1 MAESLRD
8 LVVSLSLNTDNFTR
22 NIKSVNKQIQEA
34 ESYFKLASAGV
45 QGFDTSAAGLSSK
58 LEMLERKLTLQRS
71 GVEQYQKALAAANS
85 KLSES
90 YQRQTDYAHR
100 LDEAKTRQATLK
112 AEVTSAT
119 QAYKHYKNTLGETDS
134 ATIAAKANM
143 EAAQQEYAAASQEVR
158 KLSGQNDALKRS
170 TQNAADAVST
180 AQTQLNRAQAAVR
193 ETEAAI
199 RSTNQQL
206 RTAQSCWTSAGKAMT
221 EFGTRCEKLGQ
232 SAEKVGKKLT
242 TYITTP
248 IVGLGTTAVKASID
262 FESAFTDV
270 RKVTTATE
278 EEFTELSDSIKQMST
293 ELAASTTD
301 IAAVVT
307 SASRLGIQTDKLMD
321 FTEVMINLG
330 NSTDMAANDAATQ
343 MARFANIMGMD
354 QSLFNNMG
362 SSLVALGNNY
372 ATTESQIMEMA
383 LRMAG
388 AGKQVWLTEAQVL
401 GFSAALSSLGIEAQM
416 GGSSFS
422 KALVQMEVASAT
434 GGQALDDFA
443 SVCGLT
449 ASEFKTL
456 WDNDPAAAFQ
466 SFIVGLSKM
475 DDAGISAIAV
485 LDEIGISEIR
495 LRDTLLR
502 ATNATELFSK
512 TQETANNA
520 WKQHTELSTV
530 AKQRYA
536 TTASQL
542 VNLKNKAMLF
552 AQSLG
557 DDLSPTVHKVIDGIN
572 SFIEK
577 LLSMDEAQRKT
588 LIQQAVFI
596 AGIGP
601 AVLAFGKMTTGIGKV
616 AKGLGTFAT
625 AVGKAGGGFK
635 GFLSVLGK
643 SPAVWAAVAIAVVAG
658 TVALIDYASGA
669 KQARE
674 ALEGMTETA
683 QKWKDTAADTFYG
696 KSNAGLSF
704 FGMSMEDFKKESG
717 GVLSAADWLSGLL
730 AVWTDG
736 KKETN
741 TIVKQWTDSW
751 KRLTAGTRDGLSE
764 MQKTAEESGYPRLSA
779 QIQADIDTLD
789 AMDAEIAKLL
799 KKRQN
804 KLFTEEDQKRLQEL
818 IAARGEIEIKYHLVE
833 ADAGGFDTIRDKLN
847 AEIARAHA
855 RGQADADVSVYQNAI
870 VASAQGMATINQQ
883 IDEQYDKEYA
893 LIQLMA
899 DGAEKEAAKADLDAR
914 YLEQRKQTAQEYA
927 ETLSG
932 VVMPVW
938 NSDEM
943 QTAGDQMDKLVQL
956 MRQYYLASESDRPG
970 ILTQMEQLS
979 SEMDEGALTDYYAL
993 LTQIQSLLDSGLS
1006 ESEFQALFPEIDFS
1020 SALEQLASIQSF
1032 LNNRSADLP
1041 GLTSM
1046 FGEALPEEVLKIATD
1061 LDMTG
1066 AQTRWDEFAANPGA
1080 ITTEAIIAGFTSDA
1094 ESQAK
1099 QPLLEAFISK
1109 YTEIPEGADRSS
1121 LTVDGLIAYVSTYA
1135 EIVTGA
1141 DVSGLTPDNITAM
1154 VSAYEE
1160 LASGA
1165 DMSTLTPDEI
1175 VAYIDQYAEKEG
1187 VDLSGLTPEAKT
1199 AFVLAYEEVKG
1210 GALTTALAPSDIT
1223 AMVTKYLEAEG
1234 VDISQLNSAQVD
1246 AIVTAFAEATNCD
1259 KSQLLQDFTAYIT
1272 RYDDSRATY
1281 PTPEVTVGVY
1291 GYDLIAYRKFM
1302 KEHPMEVEGVLK
1314 LSEVYEDPKDALTD
1328 ANAKFYQDGI
1338 EIPVEA
1344 VLEELLT
1351 ANRVAVLGTDGMMH
1365 ILIAADVT
1373 GAEEAISE
1381 LRTEVAEVD
1390 QFGTTALGKAVGLLP
1405 TTTMDMIDSA
1415 MQRMK
1420 NYQDGGFWNWLIG
1433 ATNKNTLDFSMKSA
1447 FNADRVAE
1455 LSTYVAEVVS
1465 AISQGKEVKEE
1476 DMEKLQRILTFLQAL
1491 DTNET
1496 GTHILEGVAKGMTAA
1511 GWDSDAE
1518 TVASNLETALN
1529 SALDINSPS
1538 KRVVPIGNYVAQGV
1552 GEGMAGYDFSVS
1564 AASVAGSLE
1573 SALGSAM
1580 ANGSF
1585 SVIGQSVMSSLTA
1598 SIQGTSLRSA
1608 GVNLMVG
1615 LRAGILAG
1623 RSGVVS
1629 AMRSAAQA
1637 AVSAAKQTLQIHSP
1651 SRVFRDEV
1659 GAMTMRGF
1667 GEGILSESKEQAR
1680 IIRNASRFLTEEA
1693 RDSAIAYGSADNS
1706 RTYHQESTVE
1716 LTGNSFYIRDEQDI
1730 RSLAVEIATLTRRQ
1744 QRGKGLR
1751 MA

>member
-71 GVEQYQKALAAANS
+71 GVEQYQKALAATNS

-388 AGKQVWLTEAQVL
+388 AGKQVELTEAQVL

-557 DDLSPTVHKVIDGIN
+557 DDFSPTVHKVIDRIN
-572 SFIEK
+572 SFVEK
-577 LLSMDEAQRKT
+577 LLSMDEAQRKV

-674 ALEGMTETA
+674 ALEGMAETA

-704 FGMSMEDFKKESG
+704 FGMSTDNFKKESSS
-717 GVLSAADWLSGLL
+717 VQSAADWLSGLL
-730 AVWTDG
+730 TVWTDG

-751 KRLTAGTRDGLSE
+751 KQLTAGTRDGLSE
-764 MQKTAEESGYPRLSA
+764 MQKTAEESGYSGLSA

-789 AMDAEIAKLL
+789 AMDTEIAKLL

-833 ADAGGFDTIRDKLN
+833 ADAEGFDTIRDKLN

-914 YLEQRKQTAQEYA
+914 YLEQRKQAAHEYA
-927 ETLSG
+927 ETLAG

-1006 ESEFQALFPEIDFS
+1006 ESEVQALFPEIDFS
-1020 SALEQLASIQSF
+1020 SALEHLASIQSF

-1066 AQTRWDEFAANPGA
+1066 AQTRWDEFAANPGT
-1080 ITTEAIIAGFTSDA
+1080 ITTEAIITSITQEENA
-1094 ESQAK
+1094 ALQQVKVEGV
-1099 QPLLEAFISK
+1099 ISK
-1109 YTEIPEGADRSS
+1109 YTEVADGADSSS
-1121 LTVDGLIAYVSTYA
+1121 LTVEGLIAYVSTYA
-1135 EIVTGA
+1135 EITTGA
-1141 DVSGLTPDNITAM
+1141 DMSGLTPENITAM
-1154 VSAYEE
+1154 VSAY
-1160 LASGA
+1160 
-1165 DMSTLTPDEI
+1165 
-1175 VAYIDQYAEKEG
+1175 
-1187 VDLSGLTPEAKT
+1187 
-1199 AFVLAYEEVKG
+1199 
-1210 GALTTALAPSDIT
+1210 
-1223 AMVTKYLEAEG
+1223 
-1234 VDISQLNSAQVD
+1234 
-1246 AIVTAFAEATNCD
+1246 
-1259 KSQLLQDFTAYIT
+1259 
-1272 RYDDSRATY
+1272 
-1281 PTPEVTVGVY
+1281 
-1291 GYDLIAYRKFM
+1291 
-1302 KEHPMEVEGVLK
+1302 
-1314 LSEVYEDPKDALTD
+1314 
-1328 ANAKFYQDGI
+1328 
-1338 EIPVEA
+1338 
-1344 VLEELLT
+1344 
-1351 ANRVAVLGTDGMMH
+1351 
-1365 ILIAADVT
+1365 
-1373 GAEEAISE
+1373 
-1381 LRTEVAEVD
+1381 
-1390 QFGTTALGKAVGLLP
+1390 
-1405 TTTMDMIDSA
+1405 
-1415 MQRMK
+1415 
-1420 NYQDGGFWNWLIG
+1420 
-1433 ATNKNTLDFSMKSA
+1433 
-1447 FNADRVAE
+1447 
-1455 LSTYVAEVVS
+1455 
-1465 AISQGKEVKEE
+1465 
-1476 DMEKLQRILTFLQAL
+1476 
-1491 DTNET
+1491 
-1496 GTHILEGVAKGMTAA
+1496 
-1511 GWDSDAE
+1511 
-1518 TVASNLETALN
+1518 
-1529 SALDINSPS
+1529 
-1538 KRVVPIGNYVAQGV
+1538 
-1552 GEGMAGYDFSVS
+1552 
-1564 AASVAGSLE
+1564 
-1573 SALGSAM
+1573 
-1580 ANGSF
+1580 
-1585 SVIGQSVMSSLTA
+1585 
-1598 SIQGTSLRSA
+1598 
-1608 GVNLMVG
+1608 
-1615 LRAGILAG
+1615 
-1623 RSGVVS
+1623 
-1629 AMRSAAQA
+1629 
-1637 AVSAAKQTLQIHSP
+1637 
-1651 SRVFRDEV
+1651 
-1659 GAMTMRGF
+1659 
-1667 GEGILSESKEQAR
+1667 
-1680 IIRNASRFLTEEA
+1680 
-1693 RDSAIAYGSADNS
+1693 
-1706 RTYHQESTVE
+1706 
-1716 LTGNSFYIRDEQDI
+1716 
-1730 RSLAVEIATLTRRQ
+1730 
-1744 QRGKGLR
+1744 
-1751 MA
+1751 